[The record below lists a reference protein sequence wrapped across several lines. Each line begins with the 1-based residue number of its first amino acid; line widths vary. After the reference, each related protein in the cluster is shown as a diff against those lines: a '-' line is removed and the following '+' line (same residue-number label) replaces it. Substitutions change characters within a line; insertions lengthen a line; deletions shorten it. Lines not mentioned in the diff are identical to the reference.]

1 MSLKFIPPKEEAQQF
16 PRYASYGAGQLKTH
30 RTLSGARNSLNNR
43 TAPYGW
49 SWHDDAK
56 WKQGFILENVDGE
69 WYTLYH
75 VEEGSTRNELPWM
88 YKRWVHKQYHW
99 KYYTEPTNT
108 NDYMVEYYSRPMTTD
123 EYVQWRLAVERE
135 RLGI

>member
-1 MSLKFIPPKEEAQQF
+1 MSLKFIPPKEEAKQF
-16 PRYASYGAGQLKTH
+16 PRYASYGDGQLKTH

-43 TAPYGW
+43 TAPYR
-49 SWHDDAK
+49 SWEADAK

-75 VEEGSTRNELPWM
+75 VKEGSTRNELPWM
-88 YKRWVHKQYHW
+88 HKRWSHKQYHW
-99 KYYTEPTNT
+99 KYYTEPTNS
-108 NDYMVEYYSRPMTTD
+108 DSYVLEYYSRPMTTD
-123 EYVQWRLAVERE
+123 EYVDWRLAVERE